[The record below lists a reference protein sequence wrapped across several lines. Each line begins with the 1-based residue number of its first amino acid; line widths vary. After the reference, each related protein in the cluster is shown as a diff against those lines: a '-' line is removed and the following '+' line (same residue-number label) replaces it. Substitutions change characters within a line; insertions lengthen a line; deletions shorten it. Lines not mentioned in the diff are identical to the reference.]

1 MNKREQGYKKDT
13 IQEDRKLIEDI
24 RNGEEG
30 AFERLFKRYYR
41 NLCIYALKYIPD
53 ELIVE
58 DLVQEMFQKLWEKR
72 DNFYITSSLDSYLFR
87 SIHNL
92 AINYINHEKIKNSY
106 KDRVIKGYKE
116 KVYNDENA
124 YWELDLETI
133 VNKNI
138 EDLPER
144 RKQIFKMS
152 RFEDMKNQ
160 EIADKLNVSIKTV
173 EAQMT
178 QAIRFLRDRLKDY
191 VS

>member
-92 AINYINHEKIKNSY
+92 AINYINHEKIKNGY

>member
-1 MNKREQGYKKDT
+1 MNKKEPGYKKDT

-24 RNGEEG
+24 RDGKEG
-30 AFERLFKRYYR
+30 AFEKLFKRYYK
-41 NLCIYALKYIPD
+41 NLCVYALKYIPD

-72 DNFYITSSLDSYLFR
+72 DNFYITTSLDSYLFR

-92 AINYINHEKIKNSY
+92 AINYINHEKIKNGY

-116 KVYNDENA
+116 KVYNDDNA

-138 EDLPER
+138 EDLPDR
-144 RKQIFKMS
+144 RRQIFKMS

-178 QAIRFLRDRLKDY
+178 QAIKFLRDRLKDY
-191 VS
+191 VG